1 MNLMRLFSSDE
12 RAFRVMLDELCNLIK
27 QGKLTAPACT
37 KVGLQDYSKAL
48 DAAMQP
54 FTSAKQILIM

>member
-1 MNLMRLFSSDE
+1 
-12 RAFRVMLDELCNLIK
+12 MLDELCNLIK

-37 KVGLQDYSKAL
+37 EVGLQDYSKAL

>member
-1 MNLMRLFSSDE
+1 
-12 RAFRVMLDELCNLIK
+12 MLDELCSLIR
-27 QGKLTAPACT
+27 QEKLTAPVCN
-37 KVGLQDYSKAL
+37 KVIFEEYHKAL